1 MDIAASY
8 CSDWCG
14 SVDQPTS
21 DDMPGAEKFSV
32 CGSLLVAPTRAT
44 QWLFI
49 TRRLL
54 PHSSVLSSSL
64 RILSAARAFMA
75 VVVCKSVLWALD
87 SEQRDIN
94 LVAQV
99 RETRFAVLSSS
110 CKISRCA
117 ISRRGSYSFGRSKN
131 KEKIIEMDTIRSW
144 LVEHKLRAV
153 GMFSSYP
160 SISFYFLGKSARGA
174 IVYAVSSRFSLV
186 KE

>member
-1 MDIAASY
+1 M
-8 CSDWCG
+8 
-14 SVDQPTS
+14 
-21 DDMPGAEKFSV
+21 
-32 CGSLLVAPTRAT
+32 
-44 QWLFI
+44 
-49 TRRLL
+49 
-54 PHSSVLSSSL
+54 
-64 RILSAARAFMA
+64 ARA
-75 VVVCKSVLWALD
+75 
-87 SEQRDIN
+87 
-94 LVAQV
+94 
-99 RETRFAVLSSS
+99 RETRFAVSASS

-160 SISFYFLGKSARGA
+160 SISFDFLGKSSRGA

>member
-1 MDIAASY
+1 VDIAASY

-14 SVDQPTS
+14 SDDQRTS
-21 DDMPGAEKFSV
+21 DDMSGDQKFSV

-44 QWLFI
+44 QWLVI

-54 PHSSVLSSSL
+54 PRSSVLSSSL
-64 RILSAARAFMA
+64 RILSAARAFTA
-75 VVVCKSVLWALD
+75 VVCKSVLWALD

-94 LVAQV
+94 LVARA
-99 RETRFAVLSSS
+99 RETRFAVSASS
-110 CKISRCA
+110 CTISRCA

-160 SISFYFLGKSARGA
+160 SISFYFLGKSSRGA
-174 IVYAVSSRFSLV
+174 LVYAVSSRFSSV